1 MFEYVRFLLVVI
13 LYPFAP
19 RTPGMIWS
27 IHRSQKLLLN
37 LNTKINFLNLWPL
50 SHFINGSSSSCD
62 DHGDLSKPMTPPPTP
77 RGSLNCDLTEV
88 LQYCNVLN
96 AIILSS
102 YQLTD
107 FNTIIF
113 TSPQKLKNR
122 LWLDSS
128 WKSFIDPHHRHP
140 CRYRLYIINTIW
152 SVQSSGE
159 PNGAC
164 IKMIHRRGA
173 LSALK

>member
-1 MFEYVRFLLVVI
+1 MRYLLVVI

-37 LNTKINFLNLWPL
+37 LNTKINFLNLQPL
-50 SHFINGSSSSCD
+50 SHFINCQTGSSSSSD
-62 DHGDLSKPMTPPPTP
+62 DHGDLSKPATPPTP
-77 RGSLNCDLTEV
+77 RGSPTGDLTAV
-88 LQYCNVLN
+88 FQYCNVLN

-102 YQLTD
+102 YQLTN
-107 FNTIIF
+107 FSTIIF
-113 TSPQKLKNR
+113 TSPQKLIKNK

-128 WKSFIDPHHRHP
+128 RKSFIDPHHRHP